1 MKALLDTHALLWF
14 LEDAP
19 ALSIRAREL
28 IEEEE
33 NVCLVS
39 MATGWELAIKVTLGK
54 LQTPVP
60 LQYLF
65 TEELE
70 RLHFTVLPIE
80 ARHLHHLLTL
90 PLHHRDP
97 FDRMIISQA
106 LSEDLTVAGNDPAF
120 DAYGVRRVW

>member
-1 MKALLDTHALLWF
+1 MNVLLDTHALLWF

-19 ALSIRAREL
+19 ALSNRAREL
-28 IEEEE
+28 IEDEE

-54 LQTPVP
+54 LQTPIP
-60 LQYLF
+60 LRYLF

-80 ARHLHHLLTL
+80 ARHLHRLLAL
-90 PLHHRDP
+90 PIHHRDP
-97 FDRMIISQA
+97 FDRMLIAQA
-106 LSEDLTVAGNDPAF
+106 LNENLTVVGNDEAF
-120 DAYGVRRVW
+120 DAYGIQRLW